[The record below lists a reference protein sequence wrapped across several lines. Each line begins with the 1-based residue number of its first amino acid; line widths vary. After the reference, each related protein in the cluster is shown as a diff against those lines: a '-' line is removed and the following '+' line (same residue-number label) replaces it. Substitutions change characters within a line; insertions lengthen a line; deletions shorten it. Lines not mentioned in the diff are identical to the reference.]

1 VQALQC
7 VAVGEVRDTSLVV
20 VVAAAAAAAVV
31 GVDDLIAEHRHSFGL
46 R

>member
-1 VQALQC
+1 MQALQC

-20 VVAAAAAAAVV
+20 VVAAAVV

>member
-7 VAVGEVRDTSLVV
+7 VAVGEVRDMSLVV
-20 VVAAAAAAAVV
+20 VVAAAAAAVV